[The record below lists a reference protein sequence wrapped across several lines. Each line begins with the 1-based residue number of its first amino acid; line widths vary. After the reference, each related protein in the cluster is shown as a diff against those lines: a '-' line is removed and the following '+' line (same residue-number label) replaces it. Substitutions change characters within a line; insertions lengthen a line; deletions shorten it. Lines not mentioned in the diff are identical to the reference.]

1 MGGPASMDFAFD
13 GELSPPK
20 LPSSSS
26 GFHEAIQGITSLPDK
41 RPDPMRASGRPRPAA
56 APQRPSA
63 TPAEPRGKGGA
74 CVLPCG
80 CCMPACAQASWQDT
94 APVRW
99 EL

>member
-41 RPDPMRASGRPRPAA
+41 RLDPMKASGRPRPAA

-63 TPAEPRGKGGA
+63 IPAEPRGKGGA
-74 CVLPCG
+74 RMLPCG
-80 CCMPACAQASWQDT
+80 GCMRPGTLA
-94 APVRW
+94 
-99 EL
+99 